1 MKINNIKIENFLSI
15 KEAAIDFEDYSN
27 LVHIVGHNHD
37 SKPKGSNGAG
47 KSAVIEAIVFA
58 LFGKTLR
65 KTSEKNLTR
74 YDSKGKCKVTITVN
88 DDVIIERTKKPPR
101 LIVTAGGENV
111 TKESIQ
117 KTQQH
122 LESFLNTN
130 RNVFL
135 ASMVFGQQNST
146 NFLTA
151 SPEEKREIIQS
162 FLSVKD
168 IFKHR
173 GAIKGLKSNSFSEK
187 KIATTLQDECLGSIK
202 KLETEISEL
211 NKLKKAAKKYL
222 SPEKVSFVTKY
233 SMSEIKEME
242 DKRHELDKE
251 CSYQE
256 MRLTN
261 LLSEKEKLKA
271 KVKEP
276 SSSCDNCGFVDPE
289 DKVKKILLGD
299 KIHELSEK
307 IAEKRKEIKD
317 LSAKIDETTVPI
329 TSADFDTVEKLINV
343 ESSLKVLRAQKRKAK
358 KLSKQHADKVAV
370 HQKQYDIMRF
380 WEYAFSENGLIKYVI
395 RNILEFFN
403 ERANHYLGVVS
414 SGNISVE
421 FDDSLKDTF
430 YSNGNEIYFDSMSG
444 GEKKRCSLAVTMAL
458 NDLLVVTGKER
469 PNLIFFDEIADSL
482 DFEGVKGL
490 YELINLITQDK
501 KLFIITHNDYLNS
514 LIEDE
519 ADTFKVI
526 KRNGITKI
534 LHN

>member
-27 LVHIVGHNHD
+27 LVHIVGYNHD

-117 KTQQH
+117 KTQKH

-151 SPEEKREIIQS
+151 SPEEK
-162 FLSVKD
+162 
-168 IFKHR
+168 
-173 GAIKGLKSNSFSEK
+173 
-187 KIATTLQDECLGSIK
+187 IATTLQDECLGSVK
-202 KLETEISEL
+202 KLETEISAL

-276 SSSCDNCGFVDPE
+276 SPSCDNCGFVDPE

-299 KIHELSEK
+299 KIHEMSEK

-343 ESSLKVLRAQKRKAK
+343 ESSLKVLRAQKRKAR